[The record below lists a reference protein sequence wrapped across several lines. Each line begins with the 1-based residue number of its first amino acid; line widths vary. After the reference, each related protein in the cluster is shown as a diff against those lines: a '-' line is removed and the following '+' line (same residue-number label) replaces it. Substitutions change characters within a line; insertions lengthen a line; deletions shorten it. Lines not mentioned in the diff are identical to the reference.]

1 MFSHCAYGKTL
12 ESALYIK
19 EIKPINPK
27 GNQLWL
33 FIGRSDA
40 EAEALI
46 LWPLD
51 AKIQLWKKALMLR
64 KIEGRMRSG
73 QQRVRWLDGIID
85 PMDMTLSKFQDIV
98 KDREAWCAAVHEI
111 AKNQTSL
118 SDWIKITSY
127 EIIRIFLWLY
137 ITNVMA
143 IHWQILIWNHWRKR
157 VIRNVPDMIVMSGL
171 LLAQEGAGIL
181 NQTLYLLP

>member
-1 MFSHCAYGKTL
+1 MQKSNSGKRPWCWERL
-12 ESALYIK
+12 RAGWEA
-19 EIKPINPK
+19 
-27 GNQLWL
+27 GNRGWDDWMASLTQWIWLW
-33 FIGRSDA
+33 A
-40 EAEALI
+40 N
-46 LWPLD
+46 
-51 AKIQLWKKALMLR
+51 
-64 KIEGRMRSG
+64 
-73 QQRVRWLDGIID
+73 
-85 PMDMTLSKFQDIV
+85 SKTV
-98 KDREAWCAAVHEI
+98 KDREAWCAAVHGI

-118 SDWIKITSY
+118 SYWIKTTSY
-127 EIIRIFLWLY
+127 EIIRIFLRLY